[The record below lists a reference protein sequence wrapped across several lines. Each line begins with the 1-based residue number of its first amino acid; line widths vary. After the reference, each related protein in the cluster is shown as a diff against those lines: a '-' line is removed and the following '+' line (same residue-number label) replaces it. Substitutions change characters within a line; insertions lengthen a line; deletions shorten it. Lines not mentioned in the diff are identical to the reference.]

1 MWGGVRRG
9 NLLYILLAMLAA
21 GASGRVLDAA
31 GALPG
36 VAEAAAVAGGDAA
49 WLTCL
54 IGGALVTV
62 PVARQWALT
71 RSLRATAIVAV
82 PAQMAV
88 FFCAEAVT
96 RLADGRGPLDP
107 DAFVGA
113 SLQAALALVLLLGL
127 AVAWLVVLRC
137 HALLPPMRLP
147 DGDRAL
153 GHPPRVPDT
162 QRVVRVVARGP
173 PRLSGT

>member
-1 MWGGVRRG
+1 MWGGVRSR
-9 NLLYILLAMLAA
+9 NLYILLAMLVA

-36 VAEAAAVAGGDAA
+36 VAEAAAVRGGNAA

-54 IGGALVTV
+54 VGAACVAV
-62 PVARQWALT
+62 PVARRWALT
-71 RSLRATAIVAV
+71 GSLRATAVVVV
-82 PAQMAV
+82 PGQMAV

-96 RLADGRGPLDP
+96 RLANGRGPLDP

-137 HALLPPMRLP
+137 RALLPPVPLP
-147 DGDRAL
+147 DSDRAL
-153 GHPPRVPDT
+153 RLPPRVLDT
-162 QRVVRVVARGP
+162 QRVLQVVARGP